1 MFDITVTNMNTNN
14 VGRNI
19 NKNLFFSFR
28 LVSLSDLSTIL
39 LQGLAGP

>member
-28 LVSLSDLSTIL
+28 LVSLPDLNTIL
-39 LQGLAGP
+39 LQDLAGP